1 MSNLTAD
8 TDVFSTATT
17 TGQPMRACVMFN
29 AKRVGF
35 GQDVYNSTHHAEIV
49 SVLDQLADEGW
60 RLSLR
65 QIFDPQAGNEPC
77 GLETGF
83 AHDHDF
89 AGVFEAPD
97 AHAAMEGTVRLEQA
111 GWRRGFAT
119 EWIIGLKEFEPVL
132 GRGKRTDHQWA
143 FLALWDWND
152 QWCEASSEQRTEYDL
167 ECDIAF
173 RGDLDLGVNIAGRYR
188 LDWSHRFHHLGA
200 WEIAH
205 PDIADDAIR
214 GHERVAD
221 FKFTTS
227 RHIVGRITPMAN
239 LLLPHRT

>member
-1 MSNLTAD
+1 
-8 TDVFSTATT
+8 
-17 TGQPMRACVMFN
+17 MFN

-35 GQDVYNSTHHAEIV
+35 GKDVYGWTHHAEIM
-49 SVLDQLADEGW
+49 SVLGQLSDEGW

-65 QIFDPQAGNEPC
+65 EIFDARVEGVAS
-77 GLETGF
+77 GLATGF
-83 AHDHDF
+83 THDHDF
-89 AGVFEAPD
+89 SGIFEAPD
-97 AHAAMEGTVRLEQA
+97 AHAAMIGTVRLEQA

-119 EWIIGLKEFEPVL
+119 EWLIGLKEFEPVL
-132 GRGKRTDHQWA
+132 GKGMSIDHQWA

-152 QWCEASSEQRTEYDL
+152 QWCEASAKERTDYDL

-173 RGDLDLGVNIAGRYR
+173 RDDLDLGVNIAGRYR

-205 PDIADDAIR
+205 PDVADAAIR

-227 RHIVGRITPMAN
+227 RHIVGRVTPMAE
-239 LLLPHRT
+239 LLLPDRT